1 MGQQDKV
8 EEDNSST
15 TVLLHRIIDRYV
27 DDELGAERFV
37 PMATFRF
44 IHVGTGLP
52 LHVDGFGDKL
62 ASIRYGDCR
71 DDFSLFSVEPAG
83 EKGVYIRDTATGM
96 PLHINGLGDRLA
108 SVRCGDCRDDYSKFC
123 LEAAPAFPDIVIRNV
138 AAASLLHVDAN
149 RDRLASA
156 RYPEKGRDESTSF
169 LVEVNFAVQPC
180 LLVHGSTLQ
189 HLHVDDKGDRLV
201 KGLTGVGDDYS
212 QYRLEPDH
220 RGGFFLVNL
229 GSGHP
234 LHVDGLGDQLLSVRY
249 GDCRDDFAR
258 FEILGS
264 SDVIGSFHLIC
275 TATGRSFG
283 LQGDGHFSSTK
294 REPDVAST
302 FFLPLLRASSGSAQ
316 QQNPKGAQIPEG
328 YETRCRFGLFLGKA
342 SFSS

>member
-1 MGQQDKV
+1 
-8 EEDNSST
+8 
-15 TVLLHRIIDRYV
+15 
-27 DDELGAERFV
+27 
-37 PMATFRF
+37 MATFRF

-52 LHVDGFGDKL
+52 LHVDGLGDKL

-83 EKGVYIRDTATGM
+83 EKTVYIQDTATGM

-138 AAASLLHVDAN
+138 ATASLLHVDAN

-156 RYPEKGRDESTSF
+156 RYPEKCRDENTSF
-169 LVEVNFAVQPC
+169 HVEVSFAVQPC

-189 HLHVDDKGDRLV
+189 HLRVDGLGDRLV
-201 KGLTGVGDDYS
+201 KGLRGDGDDYS
-212 QYRLEPDH
+212 QYRLESDQA
-220 RGGFFLVNL
+220 GGFFLVNQ

-258 FEILGS
+258 FAIWGS

-275 TATGRSFG
+275 TATGRSFD
-283 LQGDGHFSSTK
+283 LQEDGHFASAK
-294 REPDVAST
+294 RESDVAST

-316 QQNPKGAQIPEG
+316 RPNPKGAQIPAG
-328 YETRCRFGLFLGKA
+328 YETRYRFGT
-342 SFSS
+342 SFWKTSSLAYFK